1 MPRWLD
7 CCHQPTEIVDGK
19 ICARPCPC
27 YFCNTCERATL
38 DCKMGKHYCVRP
50 KGSKQDVP
58 TPFKFEL
65 LELCEYRYIPT
76 PFTRCFAC
84 MFRLKHPFY
93 NIFEIRPFEEMFLA
107 TPPSRVATP
116 YDFIIIAIVQRNHLM
131 NKRQGFTATKV
142 AAIDVESADRA
153 VIETFMDTPPIE
165 ILDGKVQAFDRVEYH
180 TAENTRYGQRDS
192 KRENQQIDH

>member
-1 MPRWLD
+1 MSLWLD

-38 DCKMGKHYCVRP
+38 DCKMGKQYCVRP

-93 NIFEIRPFEEMFLA
+93 NIFEIRPFEE
-107 TPPSRVATP
+107 
-116 YDFIIIAIVQRNHLM
+116 IIEDLP
-131 NKRQGFTATKV
+131 F
-142 AAIDVESADRA
+142 
-153 VIETFMDTPPIE
+153 
-165 ILDGKVQAFDRVEYH
+165 
-180 TAENTRYGQRDS
+180 
-192 KRENQQIDH
+192 